1 MGNAKEV
8 EDFAERLRAL
18 KERSGRSYGSLATR
32 LHVSTSTLHRYCN
45 GDAVPAEYAPVER
58 FARLCGATP
67 EELVALHRRWIL
79 ADAAKRRARES
90 AMSAPRGVEDAA
102 DGPAADSA
110 VRGSNARSG
119 GGAPRHSADV
129 RGTDAA
135 SDASGTTTEP
145 AAPLAA
151 DRRKARVDTSGPG
164 PVTDPHPDAATT
176 TGRAGDNGTG
186 LEAGERSPGAQPRAA
201 ADERPEERPEERHDT
216 ANPADASR
224 AAPMPDARPVTRHA
238 SAAADP
244 APGHPGG
251 DTGPD
256 RSAQAGGA
264 VRPDAV
270 THQNGNPRQRGD
282 ATDRADGT
290 QAEPPA
296 TSTAEAGSLA
306 TGQARPPRPWSPA
319 TDRADGDRTDA
330 ARAEPPATPTAEAG
344 SLATGQARPPRPW
357 SPATDRAD
365 GAQADG
371 TRAEPPATP
380 TAEAGSPAT
389 NRDATDR
396 ADATRAEPPATPTA
410 GPRLTATANSAP
422 TAKAGERTATGNTG
436 PAPTGKADP
445 PPAKRARLR
454 AVAANAMGPAA
465 PSRARRPW
473 ALLAGAAAVVV
484 LAVTAVEVRPPGEDG
499 RKDTAAVPPSAAST
513 STPPAGPTARGHLD
527 RQKTD
532 GDKESGSPR
541 DGDDRKGE
549 RGKEHRAKGNA
560 SGSPAPGASKGT
572 DHGGTTKLPLTLAT
586 RSHVWENGCGHRYL
600 IDRPPT
606 QVAPPPTE
614 QDAPTWAAAHD
625 AVHGGTTNV
634 EVTVQGRASSAVVLQ
649 ALHVRVV
656 GRRTPLAWSSFAMDN
671 GCGGSLTP
679 RAFSVNLDAARPLA
693 RPTDGNDAGK
703 PIPAVQFPYRVSASD
718 PEVLLVN
725 ARTAGCDCSWY
736 LELDWSS
743 GGRSGT
749 VRIDDH
755 GSPFR
760 TSSVKG
766 RPAYDYDYAD
776 GTWHKSD

>member
-45 GDAVPAEYAPVER
+45 GDAVPADYAPVER

-90 AMSAPRGVEDAA
+90 ALSAPRGGGDASG
-102 DGPAADSA
+102 GPAAD
-110 VRGSNARSG
+110 GTAREMDARPG
-119 GGAPRHSADV
+119 GGEARQSADV
-129 RGTDAA
+129 RGADAA
-135 SDASGTTTEP
+135 SDVSGTTAAP
-145 AAPLAA
+145 AAPPAA
-151 DRRKARVDTSGPG
+151 DRHQGHVATPGPG
-164 PVTDPHPDAATT
+164 PVTGPRPDAAKAS
-176 TGRAGDNGTG
+176 GPAGDSSGG
-186 LEAGERSPGAQPRAA
+186 PEAGARSRDAQPGAA
-201 ADERPEERPEERHDT
+201 ADERHD
-216 ANPADASR
+216 AAAPADASR
-224 AAPMPDARPVTRHA
+224 ATPMSDAHPAARRA

-244 APGHPGG
+244 APGRPG
-251 DTGPD
+251 DDNGPD
-256 RSAQAGGA
+256 RSAQAHGTAHRGA
-264 VRPDAV
+264 AAHP
-270 THQNGNPRQRGD
+270 NGDPHPRAD
-282 ATDRADGT
+282 TTDRTDGTARADDTLADGT
-290 QAEPPA
+290 RTQPPGA
-296 TSTAEAGSLA
+296 
-306 TGQARPPRPWSPA
+306 
-319 TDRADGDRTDA
+319 
-330 ARAEPPATPTAEAG
+330 PTAEAG
-344 SLATGQARPPRPW
+344 S
-357 SPATDRAD
+357 
-365 GAQADG
+365 
-371 TRAEPPATP
+371 
-380 TAEAGSPAT
+380 
-389 NRDATDR
+389 
-396 ADATRAEPPATPTA
+396 
-410 GPRLTATANSAP
+410 AP
-422 TAKAGERTATGNTG
+422 TAKAEPTAADKT
-436 PAPTGKADP
+436 DP

-454 AVAANAMGPAA
+454 AVAAGSTDAA
-465 PSRARRPW
+465 TTSRARRPW

-484 LAVTAVEVRPPGEDG
+484 LAVTAVEVRPPGDDG
-499 RKDTAAVPPSAAST
+499 RKDTAAVPPSAAPT

-532 GDKESGSPR
+532 GDKESGSPHR
-541 DGDDRKGE
+541 GDEGKGKH
-549 RGKEHRAKGNA
+549 GKERKAKEGA

-572 DHGGTTKLPLTLAT
+572 DHGGSTQVPLTLAT

-703 PIPAVQFPYRVSASD
+703 PIPAVHFPYRVSASD

-766 RPAYDYDYAD
+766 RPAYAYDYAD
-776 GTWHKSD
+776 GAWHTSD

>member
-45 GDAVPAEYAPVER
+45 GDAVPADYAPVER

-67 EELVALHRRWIL
+67 EELIALHRRWIL

-90 AMSAPRGVEDAA
+90 AMSAPRGGEDAA
-102 DGPAADSA
+102 DDGPAADGTA
-110 VRGSNARSG
+110 RGMDARSG
-119 GGAPRHSADV
+119 GGEPRQSADV
-129 RGTDAA
+129 RGADAA
-135 SDASGTTTEP
+135 SDASGTTATP

-151 DRRKARVDTSGPG
+151 DRHQGRVATPGPG
-164 PVTDPHPDAATT
+164 PVTGPHPDAATI
-176 TGRAGDNGTG
+176 TGPAGGSG
-186 LEAGERSPGAQPRAA
+186 SGPEAGARSRDAQPGAA
-201 ADERPEERPEERHDT
+201 ADERHEAAT
-216 ANPADASR
+216 PADDASR
-224 AAPMPDARPVTRHA
+224 AAPMPDARPAARRA

-244 APGHPGG
+244 APGRPGD

-256 RSAQAGGA
+256 RSAQAHGAAHGGA
-264 VRPDAV
+264 AAHPDGDP
-270 THQNGNPRQRGD
+270 HQPVND
-282 ATDRADGT
+282 TDRADGALPDGT
-290 QAEPPA
+290 HAQPPGA
-296 TSTAEAGSLA
+296 PTGEARSPA
-306 TGQARPPRPWSPA
+306 TGQTRPPRPWSPA
-319 TDRADGDRTDA
+319 TDRNNSG
-330 ARAEPPATPTAEAG
+330 
-344 SLATGQARPPRPW
+344 
-357 SPATDRAD
+357 RAD
-365 GAQADG
+365 S
-371 TRAEPPATP
+371 TRTNDSRTQPPATP

-389 NRDATDR
+389 DRDDGDR
-396 ADATRAEPPATPTA
+396 ADGDRTQPSGALTAEA
-410 GPRLTATANSAP
+410 GLTATAKSATP
-422 TAKAGERTATGNTG
+422 AKAAEPTATGKTS
-436 PAPTGKADP
+436 PARTTDTTQP
-445 PPAKRARLR
+445 PPARRARLR
-454 AVAANAMGPAA
+454 AVAANATDTATAA
-465 PSRARRPW
+465 ASRARRPW

-484 LAVTAVEVRPPGEDG
+484 LAVTAVEVRPPGDDG
-499 RKDTAAVPPSAAST
+499 RKDTAAVPPSAAPT

-532 GDKESGSPR
+532 GDKESGAPG
-541 DGDDRKGE
+541 GDDNKGE
-549 RGKEHRAKGNA
+549 RGKEQRAKGDA
-560 SGSPAPGASKGT
+560 SGSPTPGATKGT
-572 DHGGTTKLPLTLAT
+572 GQGGSTQVPLTLST

-703 PIPAVQFPYRVSASD
+703 PIPAVHFPYRVSASD

-766 RPAYDYDYAD
+766 RPAYAYDYTD
-776 GTWHKSD
+776 GTWRKSD

>member
-45 GDAVPAEYAPVER
+45 GDAVPADYAPVER

-90 AMSAPRGVEDAA
+90 AMSAPRGGEDAA
-102 DGPAADSA
+102 GGLAADGTA
-110 VRGSNARSG
+110 RGMDARSG
-119 GGAPRHSADV
+119 GGEPRQSADV
-129 RGTDAA
+129 RGADAA
-135 SDASGTTTEP
+135 SDASGTTATP
-145 AAPLAA
+145 AAPPAA
-151 DRRKARVDTSGPG
+151 DRHQGRVATPGPG
-164 PVTDPHPDAATT
+164 PVTGPHPDAATG
-176 TGRAGDNGTG
+176 TGPAGDSSGG
-186 LEAGERSPGAQPRAA
+186 REAGARPRGAQPGAA
-201 ADERPEERPEERHDT
+201 ADERHDT
-216 ANPADASR
+216 ADPADASR
-224 AAPMPDARPVTRHA
+224 ATPMSDAHPAARRA
-238 SAAADP
+238 SAAAD
-244 APGHPGG
+244 ATSGRPG
-251 DTGPD
+251 DDNGPD
-256 RSAQAGGA
+256 RSAEAHGTAHRGA
-264 VRPDAV
+264 AAHPNGDP
-270 THQNGNPRQRGD
+270 HQ
-282 ATDRADGT
+282 RADT
-290 QAEPPA
+290 
-296 TSTAEAGSLA
+296 
-306 TGQARPPRPWSPA
+306 
-319 TDRADGDRTDA
+319 
-330 ARAEPPATPTAEAG
+330 
-344 SLATGQARPPRPW
+344 
-357 SPATDRAD
+357 
-365 GAQADG
+365 
-371 TRAEPPATP
+371 
-380 TAEAGSPAT
+380 
-389 NRDATDR
+389 TDR
-396 ADATRAEPPATPTA
+396 ADATDRTDGTLADATRTQPPGAPTADAEPPATGQAQPPRPWPPATDQTDGTRANNPRPRPPGARTGEA
-410 GPRLTATANSAP
+410 GPAPAAEAAP
-422 TAKAGERTATGNTG
+422 TAAAKTEPTSTGETG
-436 PAPTGKADP
+436 P

-454 AVAANAMGPAA
+454 AVAAGTTDTVTT
-465 PSRARRPW
+465 SRARRPW

-484 LAVTAVEVRPPGEDG
+484 LAVTAVEVRPPGDDG
-499 RKDTAAVPPSAAST
+499 RKDTAAVPPSAAPT

-527 RQKTD
+527 RQRTD

-541 DGDDRKGE
+541 GGDEGE
-549 RGKEHRAKGNA
+549 GEHGKERRAKEGA

-572 DHGGTTKLPLTLAT
+572 DHGGSTQLPLTLAT

-600 IDRPPT
+600 IDRTPT

-703 PIPAVQFPYRVSASD
+703 PIPAVHFPYRVSASD

-743 GGRSGT
+743 GSRSGT

-766 RPAYDYDYAD
+766 RPAYAYDYTD
-776 GTWHKSD
+776 GAWHKSD

>member
-1 MGNAKEV
+1 MEGVGNAKEV

-45 GDAVPAEYAPVER
+45 GDAVPADYAPVER

-90 AMSAPRGVEDAA
+90 AMSVPRRGEDASG
-102 DGPAADSA
+102 GPAADGTA
-110 VRGSNARSG
+110 RRMDARSG
-119 GGAPRHSADV
+119 GGEPRQSADV
-129 RGTDAA
+129 RGADAA
-135 SDASGTTTEP
+135 SDASGTTATP
-145 AAPLAA
+145 
-151 DRRKARVDTSGPG
+151 GPG
-164 PVTDPHPDAATT
+164 PVTGPHPDAATA
-176 TGRAGDNGTG
+176 TGPAGDGSGGPETG
-186 LEAGERSPGAQPRAA
+186 ARPRDAQPGAA
-201 ADERPEERPEERHDT
+201 ADERHDT
-216 ANPADASR
+216 ADPADASR
-224 AAPMPDARPVTRHA
+224 ATPMSDAHPAARRA

-244 APGHPGG
+244 ASGRPGDDNGPG
-251 DTGPD
+251 
-256 RSAQAGGA
+256 RSAQAHGTAHRGA
-264 VRPDAV
+264 AAHP
-270 THQNGNPRQRGD
+270 
-282 ATDRADGT
+282 
-290 QAEPPA
+290 
-296 TSTAEAGSLA
+296 
-306 TGQARPPRPWSPA
+306 
-319 TDRADGDRTDA
+319 DGDPHQ
-330 ARAEPPATPTAEAG
+330 RA
-344 SLATGQARPPRPW
+344 
-357 SPATDRAD
+357 
-365 GAQADG
+365 
-371 TRAEPPATP
+371 
-380 TAEAGSPAT
+380 
-389 NRDATDR
+389 DATDR
-396 ADATRAEPPATPTA
+396 ADATLTDGTRTQPPGATTAEAEPTATGQAQPPRPWPPATDRADGTDRA
-410 GPRLTATANSAP
+410 NDPRPRPPGAP
-422 TAKAGERTATGNTG
+422 TGETG
-436 PAPTGKADP
+436 PAPTAEAEPAAAGKTGPTPTGETGP

-454 AVAANAMGPAA
+454 AVAAGTTDTATT
-465 PSRARRPW
+465 SRARRPW

-499 RKDTAAVPPSAAST
+499 RKDTAAVPPSAAPT

-541 DGDDRKGE
+541 GGDEGKGE
-549 RGKEHRAKGNA
+549 RGKERRAKEGA

-572 DHGGTTKLPLTLAT
+572 DHGGSTQVALTLAT

-600 IDRPPT
+600 IDRPPA

-703 PIPAVQFPYRVSASD
+703 PIPAVHFPYRVSVSD

-766 RPAYDYDYAD
+766 RPAYAYDYAD

>member
-45 GDAVPAEYAPVER
+45 GDAVPADYAPVER

-90 AMSAPRGVEDAA
+90 ALSAPRGGGDASG
-102 DGPAADSA
+102 GPAAD
-110 VRGSNARSG
+110 GTAREMDARPG
-119 GGAPRHSADV
+119 GGEPRQSADV
-129 RGTDAA
+129 RGADAA
-135 SDASGTTTEP
+135 SDASGTTATP
-145 AAPLAA
+145 AAPPAA
-151 DRRKARVDTSGPG
+151 DRHQGHVATPGPG
-164 PVTDPHPDAATT
+164 PVTSPHPDAATA
-176 TGRAGDNGTG
+176 TGPAGDSSGG
-186 LEAGERSPGAQPRAA
+186 PEAGACSRDAQPGGA
-201 ADERPEERPEERHDT
+201 ADERHD
-216 ANPADASR
+216 AAAPADVSR
-224 AAPMPDARPVTRHA
+224 ATPMSDAHPAARRT

-244 APGHPGG
+244 ASGRPG
-251 DTGPD
+251 DDNGPD
-256 RSAQAGGA
+256 GSAQAHGTAHRGA
-264 VRPDAV
+264 AAHP
-270 THQNGNPRQRGD
+270 NGAPHPRAD
-282 ATDRADGT
+282 TTDRTDGTARADDTLADGT
-290 QAEPPA
+290 RTQPPGA
-296 TSTAEAGSLA
+296 PTAEADSPA
-306 TGQARPPRPWSPA
+306 TGQAQPPRPWPPTTDRAEATARANDPRPQPPGTPTADTQSPA
-319 TDRADGDRTDA
+319 TEQTQ
-330 ARAEPPATPTAEAG
+330 PPG
-344 SLATGQARPPRPW
+344 
-357 SPATDRAD
+357 
-365 GAQADG
+365 
-371 TRAEPPATP
+371 
-380 TAEAGSPAT
+380 
-389 NRDATDR
+389 
-396 ADATRAEPPATPTA
+396 
-410 GPRLTATANSAP
+410 AP
-422 TAKAGERTATGNTG
+422 TGKTG
-436 PAPTGKADP
+436 PAPTAEAAPTAADETGPTPKAETRP
-445 PPAKRARLR
+445 TPAKRARLR
-454 AVAANAMGPAA
+454 AVAAGAGSTDAA
-465 PSRARRPW
+465 TTSRVRRPW

-484 LAVTAVEVRPPGEDG
+484 LAVTAVEVRPPGDDG
-499 RKDTAAVPPSAAST
+499 RKDTAAVPPSAAPT

-541 DGDDRKGE
+541 GGDEGKGE
-549 RGKEHRAKGNA
+549 HGKERRAKEGA

-572 DHGGTTKLPLTLAT
+572 DHGGSTQVPLTLAT

-703 PIPAVQFPYRVSASD
+703 PIPAVHFPYRVSASD

-766 RPAYDYDYAD
+766 RPAYAYDYAD
-776 GTWHKSD
+776 GAWHTSD

>member
-290 QAEPPA
+290 
-296 TSTAEAGSLA
+296 
-306 TGQARPPRPWSPA
+306 
-319 TDRADGDRTDA
+319 RAK
-330 ARAEPPATPTAEAG
+330 
-344 SLATGQARPPRPW
+344 
-357 SPATDRAD
+357 
-365 GAQADG
+365 
-371 TRAEPPATP
+371 PPATP

-389 NRDATDR
+389 NRGATNRDGTDR
-396 ADATRAEPPATPTA
+396 PDATRAEPPATPTA
-410 GPRLTATANSAP
+410 GPRLTATANSAS

-484 LAVTAVEVRPPGEDG
+484 LTVTAVEVRPPGEDG
-499 RKDTAAVPPSAAST
+499 RKDTAAVPPSAAPA

-541 DGDDRKGE
+541 DGDDGKGE

-572 DHGGTTKLPLTLAT
+572 DHGGSTKLPLTLAT

-766 RPAYDYDYAD
+766 RPAYAYDYAD

>member
-45 GDAVPAEYAPVER
+45 GDAVPADYAPVER

-67 EELVALHRRWIL
+67 DELVALHRRWIL

-90 AMSAPRGVEDAA
+90 AMSAPRGGEDASG
-102 DGPAADSA
+102 GPAADGTA
-110 VRGSNARSG
+110 RRMDARSG
-119 GGAPRHSADV
+119 GGEPRQSADV
-129 RGTDAA
+129 RGADAA
-135 SDASGTTTEP
+135 SDAAGTTATP
-145 AAPLAA
+145 AAPPAA
-151 DRRKARVDTSGPG
+151 DPHQGRVATPGPG
-164 PVTDPHPDAATT
+164 PATGPHPDADTAI
-176 TGRAGDNGTG
+176 GRAGDSGSG
-186 LEAGERSPGAQPRAA
+186 PEAGARSRDAQPGGAG
-201 ADERPEERPEERHDT
+201 DERHD
-216 ANPADASR
+216 AAAPADASR
-224 AAPMPDARPVTRHA
+224 ATPMSDAHPAARRA

-244 APGHPGG
+244 ASGRPG
-251 DTGPD
+251 DDNGPD
-256 RSAQAGGA
+256 RSAQAHGTGHRGA
-264 VRPDAV
+264 AAHHGAASHPNGDP
-270 THQNGNPRQRGD
+270 HQHTD

-290 QAEPPA
+290 LTDGTRAQPPGAPTADAESPA
-296 TSTAEAGSLA
+296 TE
-306 TGQARPPRPWSPA
+306 QAQPPRPWPPATNRADATDRANETRTQPPGGPTAETESPA
-319 TDRADGDRTDA
+319 TDQTDA
-330 ARAEPPATPTAEAG
+330 TRANTPRPQPPGAPTAEAG
-344 SLATGQARPPRPW
+344 PAPTAASKTG
-357 SPATDRAD
+357 S
-365 GAQADG
+365 
-371 TRAEPPATP
+371 TP
-380 TAEAGSPAT
+380 TGKTGST
-389 NRDATDR
+389 
-396 ADATRAEPPATPTA
+396 
-410 GPRLTATANSAP
+410 P
-422 TAKAGERTATGNTG
+422 TAKAEPTAAEKTG
-436 PAPTGKADP
+436 P
-445 PPAKRARLR
+445 PPAKRALLR
-454 AVAANAMGPAA
+454 AVAASTTDTATT
-465 PSRARRPW
+465 SRVRRPW

-499 RKDTAAVPPSAAST
+499 RKDTAAAPPSAAPS

-532 GDKESGSPR
+532 GDKESGAPRR
-541 DGDDRKGE
+541 DGGKDE
-549 RGKEHRAKGNA
+549 RGKERRAKGDA
-560 SGSPAPGASKGT
+560 SGSPAPGATKGT
-572 DHGGTTKLPLTLAT
+572 DHGGSGSTQIPLTLST

-606 QVAPPPTE
+606 RVAPPPTE
-614 QDAPTWAAAHD
+614 QDAPTWAAAHG

-693 RPTDGNDAGK
+693 RATDGNDAGK
-703 PIPAVQFPYRVSASD
+703 PIPAVRFPYRVSASD

-736 LELDWSS
+736 LELDWTS

-766 RPAYDYDYAD
+766 RPAYAYDYTD

>member
-45 GDAVPAEYAPVER
+45 GDAVPTDYAPVER

-90 AMSAPRGVEDAA
+90 AMSAPRGGEDAA
-102 DGPAADSA
+102 DGPATDGTARRMD
-110 VRGSNARSG
+110 ARSG
-119 GGAPRHSADV
+119 GGEPRQSADV
-129 RGTDAA
+129 RGADAA
-135 SDASGTTTEP
+135 SNASGTTAAP
-145 AAPLAA
+145 AAPPAA
-151 DRRKARVDTSGPG
+151 DRRQGRVTTPGPG
-164 PVTDPHPDAATT
+164 PVTDPQRDAATST
-176 TGRAGDNGTG
+176 RP
-186 LEAGERSPGAQPRAA
+186 EAGAGSRDAQPGAA
-201 ADERPEERPEERHDT
+201 ADERHDT
-216 ANPADASR
+216 AAPADASR
-224 AAPMPDARPVTRHA
+224 AAPMPDAHPAARRA

-244 APGHPGG
+244 ASGRPG
-251 DTGPD
+251 DDDGPD
-256 RSAQAGGA
+256 RSAQTHRTAHRGA
-264 VRPDAV
+264 AAHPDGDP
-270 THQNGNPRQRGD
+270 HQRAD
-282 ATDRADGT
+282 ANDRADRTLADGT
-290 QAEPPA
+290 HTQLSGAATAEAEPPA
-296 TSTAEAGSLA
+296 P
-306 TGQARPPRPWSPA
+306 GQAQPPRPWSPA
-319 TDRADGDRTDA
+319 TGRA
-330 ARAEPPATPTAEAG
+330 
-344 SLATGQARPPRPW
+344 
-357 SPATDRAD
+357 
-365 GAQADG
+365 
-371 TRAEPPATP
+371 
-380 TAEAGSPAT
+380 
-389 NRDATDR
+389 DATDR
-396 ADATRAEPPATPTA
+396 ADRSRPQAPA
-410 GPRLTATANSAP
+410 AP
-422 TAKAGERTATGNTG
+422 TATGKAQAERTATGKTG
-436 PAPTGKADP
+436 PAATGKAQP

-454 AVAANAMGPAA
+454 AVAANATDTATA
-465 PSRARRPW
+465 LRARRPW

-484 LAVTAVEVRPPGEDG
+484 LAVTAVEVRPPGDDG
-499 RKDTAAVPPSAAST
+499 RKDTAAVPPSAAPT
-513 STPPAGPTARGHLD
+513 STPPAGSTARGHLD

-532 GDKESGSPR
+532 GDEESGAPG
-541 DGDDRKGE
+541 GDDNKGE
-549 RGKEHRAKGNA
+549 RGKERGAKGDA
-560 SGSPAPGASKGT
+560 SGSPTPGATKGT
-572 DHGGTTKLPLTLAT
+572 DHGGSTQVPLTLST

-606 QVAPPPTE
+606 RVAPPPTE

-693 RPTDGNDAGK
+693 RPTDGNDAGE
-703 PIPAVQFPYRVSASD
+703 PIPAVHFPYRVSASD

-749 VRIDDH
+749 VRIDDR

-766 RPAYDYDYAD
+766 RPAYAYDYAD

>member
-45 GDAVPAEYAPVER
+45 GDAVPADYAPVER

-67 EELVALHRRWIL
+67 DELVALHRRWIL
-79 ADAAKRRARES
+79 ADAAKRRAREG
-90 AMSAPRGVEDAA
+90 AMSAPRGGEDAA
-102 DGPAADSA
+102 GGPAADGTE
-110 VRGSNARSG
+110 RRTDARSG
-119 GGAPRHSADV
+119 GGEPRQSADV
-129 RGTDAA
+129 RGADAA
-135 SDASGTTTEP
+135 SDAAGTTAKP
-145 AAPLAA
+145 AAPPAA
-151 DRRKARVDTSGPG
+151 DRHQGRVSTPGPG
-164 PVTDPHPDAATT
+164 PVTGPHPDVATA
-176 TGRAGDNGTG
+176 TGRAGDSGSG
-186 LEAGERSPGAQPRAA
+186 PEAGARSRDAQPGGAG
-201 ADERPEERPEERHDT
+201 DERHD
-216 ANPADASR
+216 AAAPADASR
-224 AAPMPDARPVTRHA
+224 ATPMSDAHPAARRA

-244 APGHPGG
+244 ASGRPGN
-251 DTGPD
+251 DNGPD
-256 RSAQAGGA
+256 RSAQAHGTAHRGA
-264 VRPDAV
+264 AAHPNGDP
-270 THQNGNPRQRGD
+270 HQCAD

-290 QAEPPA
+290 LTDSTRTQPPGASTADAESPA
-296 TSTAEAGSLA
+296 TE
-306 TGQARPPRPWSPA
+306 QAQPPRPCSPA
-319 TDRADGDRTDA
+319 TGRANNPRPQPPDA
-330 ARAEPPATPTAEAG
+330 PTAETGPTPTAEA
-344 SLATGQARPPRPW
+344 
-357 SPATDRAD
+357 
-365 GAQADG
+365 
-371 TRAEPPATP
+371 EP
-380 TAEAGSPAT
+380 TA
-389 NRDATDR
+389 
-396 ADATRAEPPATPTA
+396 
-410 GPRLTATANSAP
+410 
-422 TAKAGERTATGNTG
+422 AGETG
-436 PAPTGKADP
+436 P
-445 PPAKRARLR
+445 PPAKRALLR
-454 AVAANAMGPAA
+454 AVAASTTDTATGSPV
-465 PSRARRPW
+465 RRPW

-499 RKDTAAVPPSAAST
+499 RKDTAAAPPSAAPS

-532 GDKESGSPR
+532 GDKESGAPRR
-541 DGDDRKGE
+541 DGGKDE
-549 RGKEHRAKGNA
+549 RGKERRAEGDA
-560 SGSPAPGASKGT
+560 SGSPAPGATKGT
-572 DHGGTTKLPLTLAT
+572 DHGGSGSTQVPLTLST

-600 IDRPPT
+600 IDRSPA

-614 QDAPTWAAAHD
+614 QDAPTWAAAHG

-703 PIPAVQFPYRVSASD
+703 PIPAVRFPYRVSASD

-736 LELDWSS
+736 LELDWTS

-766 RPAYDYDYAD
+766 RPAYAYDYTD

>member
-45 GDAVPAEYAPVER
+45 GDAVPTDYAPVER

-79 ADAAKRRARES
+79 ADAAKRRAREADREAVS
-90 AMSAPRGVEDAA
+90 SAPRRGD
-102 DGPAADSA
+102 DPA
-110 VRGSNARSG
+110 
-119 GGAPRHSADV
+119 P
-129 RGTDAA
+129 
-135 SDASGTTTEP
+135 DASGTIATP
-145 AAPLAA
+145 AAPPAA
-151 DRRKARVDTSGPG
+151 DRRQGRVATSGPS
-164 PVTDPHPDAATT
+164 PVTDPRPDAAPT
-176 TGRAGDNGTG
+176 TGPATGPAGDSSTG
-186 LEAGERSPGAQPRAA
+186 PQASGAGSRDARLGAA
-201 ADERPEERPEERHDT
+201 ADERHDT

-224 AAPMPDARPVTRHA
+224 ATPMPDARPAAHHV

-244 APGHPGG
+244 APGRRGG

-256 RSAQAGGA
+256 RSAQAHGA
-264 VRPDAV
+264 AQRGTAA
-270 THQNGNPRQRGD
+270 HQNGD
-282 ATDRADGT
+282 ATDRDDG
-290 QAEPPA
+290 
-296 TSTAEAGSLA
+296 
-306 TGQARPPRPWSPA
+306 
-319 TDRADGDRTDA
+319 DRADGNRTQ
-330 ARAEPPATPTAEAG
+330 PLATPTVEAG
-344 SLATGQARPPRPW
+344 
-357 SPATDRAD
+357 
-365 GAQADG
+365 
-371 TRAEPPATP
+371 
-380 TAEAGSPAT
+380 
-389 NRDATDR
+389 
-396 ADATRAEPPATPTA
+396 
-410 GPRLTATANSAP
+410 LTATAKSA
-422 TAKAGERTATGNTG
+422 TAAKADPPATGKTG
-436 PAPTGKADP
+436 PAPTDKTSP

-454 AVAANAMGPAA
+454 AVAANAAHTATAA
-465 PSRARRPW
+465 TTASRARRPW

-484 LAVTAVEVRPPGEDG
+484 LAVTAVEVRPPGEDS
-499 RKDTAAVPPSAAST
+499 RKDTAAVPPSAAPT
-513 STPPAGPTARGHLD
+513 STPPAGPTAGGHLD

-532 GDKESGSPR
+532 GDKESGAAR
-541 DGDDRKGE
+541 GDDGKGE
-549 RGKEHRAKGNA
+549 RDKERRAKGDA
-560 SGSPAPGASKGT
+560 SGSPTPGATKGT
-572 DHGGTTKLPLTLAT
+572 GHGGSTQVPLTLST

-749 VRIDDH
+749 VRIDDR

-766 RPAYDYDYAD
+766 RPAYAYDYAD

>member
-1 MGNAKEV
+1 MVGVGNAKEV

-90 AMSAPRGVEDAA
+90 AMSAPRGGEGEDAA

-129 RGTDAA
+129 RGADAA
-135 SDASGTTTEP
+135 SDASGTTTAPTATGP

-151 DRRKARVDTSGPG
+151 DRREARVATSGSG
-164 PVTDPHPDAATT
+164 PVTDPHPDAAMT
-176 TGRAGDNGTG
+176 TGPAGDSGSG
-186 LEAGERSPGAQPRAA
+186 PEAGARSRDAQPGAA
-201 ADERPEERPEERHDT
+201 ADERPEERHDT
-216 ANPADASR
+216 AAPADASG
-224 AAPMPDARPVTRHA
+224 ATPMPDARRPVAHHA
-238 SAAADP
+238 SAVADP
-244 APGHPGG
+244 APGRPGG

-256 RSAQAGGA
+256 RSAQARGA
-264 VRPDAV
+264 
-270 THQNGNPRQRGD
+270 THRGSAAHQDGNPRQHGD
-282 ATDRADGT
+282 ATDRDDGDRT
-290 QAEPPA
+290 QPPA
-296 TSTAEAGSLA
+296 TPTTEVG
-306 TGQARPPRPWSPA
+306 SPA
-319 TDRADGDRTDA
+319 TDRD
-330 ARAEPPATPTAEAG
+330 
-344 SLATGQARPPRPW
+344 
-357 SPATDRAD
+357 
-365 GAQADG
+365 DG
-371 TRAEPPATP
+371 TRAEPPGAL
-380 TAEAGSPAT
+380 TAQAG
-389 NRDATDR
+389 
-396 ADATRAEPPATPTA
+396 
-410 GPRLTATANSAP
+410 LTATAKSAP
-422 TAKAGERTATGNTG
+422 TAKAERTATDKTG
-436 PAPTGKADP
+436 PAPTGKADL
-445 PPAKRARLR
+445 PPAKRTRLR
-454 AVAANAMGPAA
+454 AVAANATDAA
-465 PSRARRPW
+465 TATASRARRPW
-473 ALLAGAAAVVV
+473 TLLAGAAAVVV

-499 RKDTAAVPPSAAST
+499 RKDTAAVPPSAAPT

-532 GDKESGSPR
+532 GDKESGAPR
-541 DGDDRKGE
+541 GDDGKGE
-549 RGKEHRAKGNA
+549 RGGKERRAKGDA
-560 SGSPAPGASKGT
+560 SGSPTPGATKGT
-572 DHGGTTKLPLTLAT
+572 DHGGSTQVPLTLST

-679 RAFSVNLDAARPLA
+679 RAFAVNLDAARPLA

-703 PIPAVQFPYRVSASD
+703 PIPAVHFPYRVSASD

-766 RPAYDYDYAD
+766 RPAYAYDYTD

>member
-45 GDAVPAEYAPVER
+45 GDAVPADYAPVER

-67 EELVALHRRWIL
+67 DELVALHRRWIL

-90 AMSAPRGVEDAA
+90 AMSAPRGGEDAA
-102 DGPAADSA
+102 DGPAADGTA
-110 VRGSNARSG
+110 RGMDARSG
-119 GGAPRHSADV
+119 GSEPRQSADV
-129 RGTDAA
+129 RGAAA
-135 SDASGTTTEP
+135 SDASGTTATP
-145 AAPLAA
+145 AAPPAA
-151 DRRKARVDTSGPG
+151 DHHQGRVATPGPG
-164 PVTDPHPDAATT
+164 PVTDPHPDAAST
-176 TGRAGDNGTG
+176 TGPAGDSNTG
-186 LEAGERSPGAQPRAA
+186 PEAGARSRDAQPGAA
-201 ADERPEERPEERHDT
+201 ADERHDT
-216 ANPADASR
+216 AANPADAPR
-224 AAPMPDARPVTRHA
+224 ATSMPDAHPAARRA

-244 APGHPGG
+244 ASGRPG
-251 DTGPD
+251 DDNGPD
-256 RSAQAGGA
+256 RSAQAHGTAHRGA
-264 VRPDAV
+264 AAHPDGDP
-270 THQNGNPRQRGD
+270 HQRAD
-282 ATDRADGT
+282 ATDRADGPLTDGTHT
-290 QAEPPA
+290 QLPGAP
-296 TSTAEAGSLA
+296 TAEAESPA
-306 TGQARPPRPWSPA
+306 TGQAQPPRPWSPA
-319 TDRADGDRTDA
+319 TDRADGT
-330 ARAEPPATPTAEAG
+330 RANDPRPRPPGAPTAEAG
-344 SLATGQARPPRPW
+344 
-357 SPATDRAD
+357 PA
-365 GAQADG
+365 
-371 TRAEPPATP
+371 P
-380 TAEAGSPAT
+380 TAEAGP
-389 NRDATDR
+389 
-396 ADATRAEPPATPTA
+396 
-410 GPRLTATANSAP
+410 
-422 TAKAGERTATGNTG
+422 TATGKT
-436 PAPTGKADP
+436 DP

-454 AVAANAMGPAA
+454 AVAASATDTATT
-465 PSRARRPW
+465 SRARRPW

-499 RKDTAAVPPSAAST
+499 RKDTAAVPPSAAPT

-541 DGDDRKGE
+541 GGDDGKGE
-549 RGKEHRAKGNA
+549 RGKERRAKGDA

-572 DHGGTTKLPLTLAT
+572 DHGGSTQAPLTLST

-703 PIPAVQFPYRVSASD
+703 PIPAVHFPYRVSASD

-766 RPAYDYDYAD
+766 RPAYAYDYTD

>member
-45 GDAVPAEYAPVER
+45 GDAVPADYAPVER
-58 FARLCGATP
+58 FARVCGASP

-119 GGAPRHSADV
+119 DGAPRHSADV
-129 RGTDAA
+129 RGAA
-135 SDASGTTTEP
+135 DSSDASGTTATP
-145 AAPLAA
+145 GAPPAA

-176 TGRAGDNGTG
+176 TGPAGDNGTG
-186 LEAGERSPGAQPRAA
+186 PEAGDRSPGAQPRAA
-201 ADERPEERPEERHDT
+201 ADERPEERHDT

-224 AAPMPDARPVTRHA
+224 AAPMSDARPVTRHA

-244 APGHPGG
+244 APGRPGG
-251 DTGPD
+251 TTGPD
-256 RSAQAGGA
+256 RSARAGGA
-264 VRPDAV
+264 VRPGAV
-270 THQNGNPRQRGD
+270 THQNGNPHQRGD
-282 ATDRADGT
+282 
-290 QAEPPA
+290 
-296 TSTAEAGSLA
+296 
-306 TGQARPPRPWSPA
+306 
-319 TDRADGDRTDA
+319 
-330 ARAEPPATPTAEAG
+330 
-344 SLATGQARPPRPW
+344 
-357 SPATDRAD
+357 ATDRAD

-371 TRAEPPATP
+371 TRAEPPAAP
-380 TAEAGSPAT
+380 TAEAGPPAT
-389 NRDATDR
+389 NRDGADQDGADR
-396 ADATRAEPPATPTA
+396 ADGDRTDAIRADPPATPTA
-410 GPRLTATANSAP
+410 GPGPTATANSAP
-422 TAKAGERTATGNTG
+422 TAKAGERTATGTTG

-454 AVAANAMGPAA
+454 AVAASAMDPAT

-484 LAVTAVEVRPPGEDG
+484 LAITAVEVRPPGEDG
-499 RKDTAAVPPSAAST
+499 RKDTAAVPPSAAPT

-541 DGDDRKGE
+541 DGDDGKGE

-560 SGSPAPGASKGT
+560 SGSPAPSASKGT
-572 DHGGTTKLPLTLAT
+572 DLGGSSKLPLTLAT

-600 IDRPPT
+600 IDRAPT

-679 RAFSVNLDAARPLA
+679 RAFSVNLDATRPLA

-766 RPAYDYDYAD
+766 RPAYAYDYAD